1 MRTMTVKASKS
12 SPAAVRRSSRAKGAP
27 ARFRPG
33 GDANVPSDVAQMIH
47 DAAAAAAAKSVVP
60 FEPSAVTALEEA
72 LEPMLEALAE
82 AAAAR
87 AESKG
92 RENFDEDD
100 LKAVCKTF
108 MKNC

>member
-1 MRTMTVKASKS
+1 
-12 SPAAVRRSSRAKGAP
+12 
-27 ARFRPG
+27 
-33 GDANVPSDVAQMIH
+33 
-47 DAAAAAAAKSVVP
+47 
-60 FEPSAVTALEEA
+60 
-72 LEPMLEALAE
+72 MLEALAE